1 VRTTV
6 FGCRF
11 SSRTIICQDRLGT
24 DTANADKTRHIW
36 RSHSLEQLMYDWKV
50 TLAHAMIFKLESWVP
65 QQKHFFFCATL
76 YWKTEYL
83 PRQARD

>member
-1 VRTTV
+1 
-6 FGCRF
+6 
-11 SSRTIICQDRLGT
+11 
-24 DTANADKTRHIW
+24 
-36 RSHSLEQLMYDWKV
+36 MYDWKV